1 MIGKN
6 IKGHIIAKKPGHTSN
21 VAFAKKIKEIMKEEI
36 RNTAPEIDFETDP
49 LYNRENPS

>member
-1 MIGKN
+1 M
-6 IKGHIIAKKPGHTSN
+6 AKKPGHTSN

-49 LYNRENPS
+49 LYNREKIKFTHKANLIRE